1 MTNSRTAALLAA
13 VLAWMERVGRPLEG
27 LAPTHWGC

>member
-1 MTNSRTAALLAA
+1 MTPSLTAALLAA

>member
-1 MTNSRTAALLAA
+1 MAGSRLAALLEA
-13 VLAWMERVGRPLEG
+13 LLSWMESVGRQLDG